1 MTLSVGYDRVTV
13 PDSYGDLDYV
23 PVDMRELASL
33 ILFTTS
39 GIGNLGMD
47 PL

>member
-13 PDSYGDLDYV
+13 SDSYGDLGYV
-23 PVDMRELASL
+23 SMDMRGLASL
-33 ILFTTS
+33 ILLTTS

>member
-13 PDSYGDLDYV
+13 PDCYGDRDYG
-23 PVDMRELASL
+23 PGDMRELASL
-33 ILFTTS
+33 ILLTTS